1 METNNSDEIYKIV
14 FCNMKL
20 NKILFAI
27 ATTVAMVGCNN
38 PATLVMSVDQMGI
51 EVSANENREYSYSD
65 KRSGYYYGRTHQ
77 NCDEWYAGWNVK
89 QRRIVSDYALYVD
102 TTPLLRTDAQVTVYP
117 HYLERVFDK
126 AVERFAM
133 VDNHALLSIELID
146 VQGNEVAIAID
157 TTLVMSPLFDDEI
170 LWYTPRETPELL
182 LAIAPLQ
189 AVECVWYEGRLQAPA
204 EAKGFVMTY
213 GCREECEQNI
223 AQFREEGNVWLSSRE
238 ERMNNLVAV
247 SNPMKSNLDS
257 LDRAI
262 AWLLLTTDELVT
274 QQQGRG
280 IYAGLPWFNEY
291 WGRDMFISMP
301 GATLVNGEFEITR
314 EILSDFSRLQDVDP
328 KSPTLGRIPNR
339 ANVDGIL
346 YNTTD
351 GTPRFV
357 MQVADYVRYSGD
369 TAFIRE
375 IYPAVSR
382 SITASIALFTDENG
396 YLCHADA
403 DTWMDVKRN
412 GIPGSPRGN
421 RANDIQALWYHQ
433 LIDGAYMARYMGD
446 NLAAMEWEAR
456 AQILKESFSKDYCDT
471 TRRMVIDHLNV
482 DGSRDMQMRPN
493 QLYTF
498 ELIDDKEFCR
508 DVTRRVWEELVYPWG
523 VGSLS
528 QHDDDFHPQ
537 HENWHYYHKD
547 DAYHNGTVWLWNNG
561 HAMQRMIEM
570 GQPDIAWQLFN
581 NMNRQALVQGAVGS
595 LSENADAHPREGA
608 SWANRS
614 GTFLQAW
621 SNAEQLRVWY
631 QYFLGIR
638 PDMVNRVITLQPQLP
653 SAVTSIT
660 YSERVGKGAIIG
672 TFERTEE
679 ETIYGYMLRDEEA
692 TLRIAI
698 SHYAPFEVTLS
709 DGEMLLITDN
719 GQLTWKVKSVNGESS
734 ENNIHPSEELVQQI
748 AENNAFF
755 EGTQFCKPVHRDG
768 LKAFSTYHEEALT
781 Y

>member
-1 METNNSDEIYKIV
+1 
-14 FCNMKL
+14 MK
-20 NKILFAI
+20 KTLFI
-27 ATTVAMVGCNN
+27 ATMIGTLLTSCNQAPTTPTMTV
-38 PATLVMSVDQMGI
+38 DKMGI
-51 EVSANENREYSYSD
+51 AVTAEQNREYSYSD
-65 KRSGYYYGRTHQ
+65 KRTAYYYGRTHQ
-77 NCDEWYAGWNVK
+77 DHFAEWYAGWNIK
-89 QRRIVSDYALYVD
+89 QRRIVSDYDLYVD
-102 TTPLLRTDAQVTVYP
+102 TTHLSRANARVTVYP
-117 HYLERVFDK
+117 HHLNRRFEQATERLTL
-126 AVERFAM
+126 VENRTSIAITL
-133 VDNHALLSIELID
+133 DNVKGENI
-146 VQGNEVAIAID
+146 AIALD
-157 TTLVMSPLFDDEI
+157 TTLVTAPQYNNNI
-170 LWYTPRETPELL
+170 LWFTPRETPDSL
-182 LAIAPLQ
+182 LAVATFIDATTQ
-189 AVECVWYEGRLQAPA
+189 YTNGRLQAPA
-204 EAKGFVMTY
+204 SAGGFIITY
-213 GCREECEQNI
+213 GSQEVCIDNI
-223 AQFREEGNVWLSSRE
+223 WALRTEGTARLDARK
-238 ERMNNLVAV
+238 ERMNNLITR

-257 LDRAI
+257 LDLAI
-262 AWLLLTTDELVT
+262 AWLLLTTDQLVT
-274 QQQGRG
+274 HQQGRG

-301 GATLVNGEFEITR
+301 GATLINGEFEVTR
-314 EILSDFSRLQDVDP
+314 EILADFSRLQDVDP

-396 YLCHADA
+396 YLCHDDA
-403 DTWMDVKRN
+403 DTWMDVVRL

-433 LIDGAYMARYMGD
+433 LLDGAYMARYMGD
-446 NLAAMEWEAR
+446 ELVAIEWETR
-456 AQILKESFSKDYCDT
+456 AKALRENFAKDYCDT
-471 TRRMVIDHLNV
+471 TNNLIIDHLNA
-482 DGSRDMQMRPN
+482 DGSRDMQIRPN

-498 ELIDDKEFCR
+498 ELIDNYDFCR
-508 DVTRRVWEELVYPWG
+508 NVTRRVWEELVYPWG

-528 QHDDDFHPQ
+528 QNDDNFHPQ

-570 GQPDIAWQLFN
+570 GQPDIAWQLFT
-581 NMNRQALVQGAVGS
+581 NMNRQALDQGAVGS

-608 SWANRS
+608 TWANRS

-638 PDMVNRVITLQPQLP
+638 PDMVNRIIRVNPMMP
-653 SAVTSIT
+653 SQVTSLT
-660 YSERVGKGAIIG
+660 YSQRVGKGDIIG
-672 TFERTEE
+672 TYARTET
-679 ETIYGYMLRDEEA
+679 ETAYGYIMRDEAA
-692 TLRIAI
+692 TLRFDIPLYATFDIAVQPGETVLI
-698 SHYAPFEVTLS
+698 SDKEGVLTVKHNTIDGNTLS
-709 DGEMLLITDN
+709 ETTYHQDEAL
-719 GQLTWKVKSVNGESS
+719 VK
-734 ENNIHPSEELVQQI
+734 QA
-748 AENNAFF
+748 AENDAFF
-755 EGTQFCKPVHRDG
+755 AGTQFCQPIRRND
-768 LKAFSTYHEEALT
+768 LKCFETYHQEALT

>member
-1 METNNSDEIYKIV
+1 
-14 FCNMKL
+14 MKKTL
-20 NKILFAI
+20 II
-27 ATTVAMVGCNN
+27 ATMIGTLLTSCNQTPTTPTMTV
-38 PATLVMSVDQMGI
+38 DKMGI
-51 EVSANENREYSYSD
+51 TVTADQNREYSYGD

-77 NCDEWYAGWNVK
+77 DHFTEWYAGWNIK
-89 QRRIVSDYALYVD
+89 QRRILSDYDLYVD
-102 TTPLLRTDAQVTVYP
+102 TTLLSRANAEVTVYP
-117 HYLERVFDK
+117 HYLNRQFEQ
-126 AVERFAM
+126 ATERFAL
-133 VDNHALLSIELID
+133 VDNRAVIAINLDNVKGENI
-146 VQGNEVAIAID
+146 AIALD
-157 TTLVMSPLFDDEI
+157 TTLVTAPQYSEGI
-170 LWYTPRETPELL
+170 LWVTPRETPDSLV
-182 LAIAPLQ
+182 
-189 AVECVWYEGRLQAPA
+189 AVTTLNDVETQYIDGRLQAPA
-204 EAKGFVMTY
+204 SAAGFVMAY
-213 GCREECEQNI
+213 GSKEACIENI
-223 AQFREEGNVWLSSRE
+223 VAFRNEGSAWLEARK
-238 ERMNNLVAV
+238 ERMNNLITKA
-247 SNPMKSNLDS
+247 NPMKSNLDS
-257 LDRAI
+257 LDLAI

-274 QQQGRG
+274 HQQGRG

-301 GATLVNGEFEITR
+301 GATLINGEFEVTR
-314 EILSDFSRLQDVDP
+314 EILADFSRLQDVDP

-369 TAFIRE
+369 TTFIRE

-396 YLCHADA
+396 YLCHDDA
-403 DTWMDVKRN
+403 DTWMDVKRL

-433 LIDGAYMARYMGD
+433 LIDGAYMARFMGD
-446 NLAAMEWEAR
+446 ELVALEWETR
-456 AQILKESFSKDYCDT
+456 AKALRDNFAKDYCDT
-471 TRRMVIDHLNV
+471 ENDLIIDHLNA
-482 DGSRDMQMRPN
+482 DGSRDMQIRPN

-498 ELIDDKEFCR
+498 ELIDNYNFCR
-508 DVTRRVWEELVYPWG
+508 NVTRRVWEELVYPWG
-523 VGSLS
+523 VSSLS
-528 QHDDDFHPQ
+528 QTDDNFHPQ

-570 GQPDIAWQLFN
+570 GQPDIAWQLFT
-581 NMNRQALVQGAVGS
+581 NMNRQALAEGAVGS

-638 PDMVNRVITLQPQLP
+638 PDMVNRVINLNPQLP
-653 SAVTSIT
+653 SAVTSLT
-660 YSERVGKGAIIG
+660 YSQRVGNGDIIG
-672 TFERTEE
+672 TFERTAD
-679 ETIYGYMLRDEEA
+679 ETAYGYIMRDEA
-692 TLRIAI
+692 VTLRFDIPLYATFDIAVQ
-698 SHYAPFEVTLS
+698 PGEVVLLS
-709 DGEMLLITDN
+709 DKEGA
-719 GQLTWKVKSVNGESS
+719 LTVKHNAADGSTIS
-734 ENNIHPSEELVQQI
+734 ETTYNQDEALVEQA
-748 AENNAFF
+748 AENDAFF
-755 EGTQFCKPVHRDG
+755 AGTQFCQPIHRDD
-768 LKAFSTYHEEALT
+768 LKCFATYHEEALT

>member
-1 METNNSDEIYKIV
+1 MN
-14 FCNMKL
+14 L
-20 NKILFAI
+20 NKSLLAI
-27 ATTVAMVGCNN
+27 AAAVTLVGCNK
-38 PATLVMSVDQMGI
+38 PTAPVISVDTMGI
-51 EVSANENREYSYSD
+51 EVTADENREYSYSD

-77 NCDEWYAGWNVK
+77 PHFAEWYAGWNVK
-89 QRRIVSDYALYVD
+89 QRRIVSDYDLFVD
-102 TTPLLRTDAQVTVYP
+102 TTLLSRADAQVTVYP
-117 HYLERVFDK
+117 HYLNRVFDK
-126 AVERFAM
+126 AIERFAL
-133 VDNHALLSIELID
+133 VDNRAVLSIALSD
-146 VQGNEVAIAID
+146 VEGKTIAIALD
-157 TTLVMSPLFDDEI
+157 TTLVTSPRYDEGI
-170 LWYTPRETPELL
+170 LWYTPRETPDRL
-182 LAIAPLQ
+182 LAVAPRV
-189 AVECVWYEGRLQAPA
+189 AVDATFADGRLQAPA
-204 EAKGFVMTY
+204 SAGGFLMAY
-213 GCREECEQNI
+213 GTADECRENI
-223 AQFREEGNVWLSSRE
+223 TAFRTEGEAWLTARQ
-238 ERMNNLVAV
+238 ERMDSLVMV

-301 GATLVNGEFEITR
+301 GATLVNGEFEVTR
-314 EILSDFSRLQDVDP
+314 EILSDFSRLQDIDP

-339 ANVDGIL
+339 ANIDGIL

-403 DTWMDVKRN
+403 DTWMDVKRK

-433 LIDGAYMARYMGD
+433 LMDGAYMARYMGD
-446 NLAAMEWEAR
+446 DLVALEWETR
-456 AQILKESFSKDYCDT
+456 AQILRENFANDYCDT
-471 TRRMVIDHLNV
+471 INTLIIDHLNA
-482 DGSRDMQMRPN
+482 DGTRDMQVRPN

-498 ELIDDKEFCR
+498 ELIDNMPFCR
-508 DVTRRVWEELVYPWG
+508 AVTRRVWEELVYPWG

-528 QHDDDFHPQ
+528 QMDDDFHPQ

-570 GQPDIAWQLFN
+570 GQPDIAWQLFK
-581 NMNRQALVQGAVGS
+581 NMNRQALAEGAVGS

-608 SWANRS
+608 TWAKRS

-638 PDMVNRVITLQPQLP
+638 PDMVNRTIVLHPQLP
-653 SAVTSIT
+653 SEVTSIT
-660 YSERVGKGAIIG
+660 YSERVGKGDIIG
-672 TFERTEE
+672 TYERTDK
-679 ETIYGYMLRDEEA
+679 ETVYGYVLRNEEA
-692 TLRIAI
+692 VLRIAI
-698 SHYAPFEVTLS
+698 PTYASFDVAVSQGDVVLISVKDDVLTLKVRNADGSEREEVTYTPDATL
-709 DGEMLLITDN
+709 
-719 GQLTWKVKSVNGESS
+719 
-734 ENNIHPSEELVQQI
+734 QQI
-748 AENNAFF
+748 AAENDAFF
-755 EGTQFCKPVHRDG
+755 AGTQFCQPIHRDG
-768 LKAFSTYHEEALT
+768 LKAFDTYHEEALT
-781 Y
+781 YE

>member
-1 METNNSDEIYKIV
+1 
-14 FCNMKL
+14 MKKTL
-20 NKILFAI
+20 LSG
-27 ATTVAMVGCNN
+27 AMLLVTLTGCNIAPQPVIN
-38 PATLVMSVDQMGI
+38 IDEMGI
-51 EVSANENREYSYSD
+51 VVTPEENREYSYSD

-77 NCDEWYAGWNVK
+77 SHFAEWYAGWNIK
-89 QRRIVSDYALYVD
+89 QRRIVSDYDLYVD
-102 TTPLLRTDAQVTVYP
+102 TTLLSRPDAQVTVYP
-117 HYLERVFDK
+117 HYLNRVYDK
-126 AVERFAM
+126 AVERFAL
-133 VDNHALLSIELID
+133 VDNQALLVIDLVDIEGENI
-146 VQGNEVAIAID
+146 AIAID
-157 TTLVMSPLFDDEI
+157 TTLVTTPRYENNI
-170 LWYTPRETPELL
+170 LWYTPRETPDKY
-182 LAIAPLQ
+182 LAVAPRNVAETHFIA
-189 AVECVWYEGRLQAPA
+189 GRLQTPA
-204 EAKGFVMTY
+204 SANGFIMAY
-213 GCREECEQNI
+213 GNKEECIALINAAYQETEQ
-223 AQFREEGNVWLSSRE
+223 WLTARKT
-238 ERMNNLVAV
+238 RMNNLVTQ
-247 SNPMKSNLDS
+247 SNPMSSNLDS
-257 LDRAI
+257 LDLAI

-274 QQQGRG
+274 HQQGRG

-301 GATLVNGEFEITR
+301 GATLINGEFEVTR
-314 EILSDFSRLQDVDP
+314 EILSDFSRLQDINP

-403 DTWMDVKRN
+403 DTWMDVKRD

-433 LIDGAYMARYMGD
+433 LIDGAYMARFMGN
-446 NLAAMEWEAR
+446 NLVALEWETR
-456 AQILKESFSKDYCDT
+456 AQALRDNFAKDFCDT
-471 TRRMVIDHLNV
+471 TNYMVIDHLNA
-482 DGSRDMQMRPN
+482 DGTRDNQMRPN

-498 ELIDDKEFCR
+498 ELIDDVDFCR
-508 DVTRRVWEELVYPWG
+508 HVTRRVWEELVYPWG

-528 QHDDDFHPQ
+528 QLDDNFHPQ

-570 GQPDIAWQLFN
+570 GQPDIAWQLFS
-581 NMNRQALVQGAVGS
+581 NMNRQALVEGAVGS

-631 QYFLGIR
+631 QYFLGVR

-660 YSERVGKGAIIG
+660 YSQRVGQGDIIG
-672 TFERTEE
+672 TYTCAEE
-679 ETIYGYMLRDEEA
+679 GKAYGYMLRDES
-692 TLRIAI
+692 AI
-698 SHYAPFEVTLS
+698 LHICLPQYAPIDITVEAGDMVLLNEK
-709 DGEMLLITDN
+709 DGE
-719 GQLTWKVKSVNGESS
+719 LTVQVKRADSNTQ
-734 ENNIHPSEELVQQI
+734 EEWRVAPDVALVQQ
-748 AENNAFF
+748 ATENDAFF
-755 EGTQFCKPVHRDG
+755 DGTQFCMPIHRDN
-768 LKAFSTYHEEALT
+768 LKAFENYHQEALT

>member
-1 METNNSDEIYKIV
+1 
-14 FCNMKL
+14 MKL
-20 NKILFAI
+20 KNLLFSLV
-27 ATTVAMVGCNN
+27 VAM
-38 PATLVMSVDQMGI
+38 TLVACKQPAAPVLSVDTMGI
-51 EVSANENREYSYSD
+51 EVSSEDNREYSYSD

-77 NCDEWYAGWNVK
+77 PHFAEWYAGWNVK
-89 QRRIVSDYALYVD
+89 QRRIVSDYDLYVD
-102 TTPLLRTDAQVTVYP
+102 TTLLSRATAQVTVYP
-117 HYLERVFDK
+117 HYLNRVFDK
-126 AVERFAM
+126 AVERFAL
-133 VDNHALLSIELID
+133 VDNRAILSIRLDDIE
-146 VQGNEVAIAID
+146 GETIAISLD
-157 TTLVMSPLFDDEI
+157 TTLVTSPRYEEGI
-170 LWYTPRETPELL
+170 LWYTPRETPEKL
-182 LAIAPLQ
+182 LAVAPRIACD
-189 AVECVWYEGRLQAPA
+189 AVFTDNRMQTPAVAGGFLMAYGSADECRDNIEAFRSEG
-204 EAKGFVMTY
+204 EA
-213 GCREECEQNI
+213 
-223 AQFREEGNVWLSSRE
+223 WLAARQ
-238 ERMNNLVAV
+238 ERMDNLVMI

-274 QQQGRG
+274 RQQGRG

-314 EILSDFSRLQDVDP
+314 EILSDFSRLQDIDP

-339 ANVDGIL
+339 ANIDGIL

-403 DTWMDVKRN
+403 DTWMDVKRK
-412 GIPGSPRGN
+412 GVPGSPRGN

-433 LIDGAYMARYMGD
+433 LMDGAYMARYMGD
-446 NLAAMEWEAR
+446 EYVALEWETR
-456 AQILKESFSKDYCDT
+456 AQVLRENFVKDYCDT
-471 TRRMVIDHLNV
+471 LNNLIIDHLNA
-482 DGSRDMQMRPN
+482 DNTRDMQVRPN

-498 ELIDDKEFCR
+498 ELIDNMPFCR
-508 DVTRRVWEELVYPWG
+508 AVTRRVWEELVYPWG

-528 QHDDDFHPQ
+528 QMDDNFHPQ

-570 GQPDIAWQLFN
+570 GQPDIAWQLFK
-581 NMNRQALVQGAVGS
+581 NMNRQALAEGAVGS

-608 SWANRS
+608 AWAKRS

-638 PDMVNRVITLQPQLP
+638 PDMVNRTIVLNPQLP
-653 SAVTSIT
+653 SEVTSIT
-660 YSERVGKGAIIG
+660 YSERIGRGDLIG
-672 TFERTEE
+672 TYERTDK
-679 ETIYGYMLRDEEA
+679 ETVYGYVLRNEEA
-692 TLRIAI
+692 VLRIAI
-698 SHYAPFEVTLS
+698 PTYLPFDVAVSQGDVVLVSVKDDVLTLKVRNADGSQREEVTYTPDATL
-709 DGEMLLITDN
+709 
-719 GQLTWKVKSVNGESS
+719 
-734 ENNIHPSEELVQQI
+734 QQI
-748 AENNAFF
+748 AAENDAFF
-755 EGTQFCKPVHRDG
+755 AGTQFCQPIHRDN
-768 LKAFSTYHEEALT
+768 LKAFDTYHEEALT
-781 Y
+781 YE

>member
-1 METNNSDEIYKIV
+1 M
-14 FCNMKL
+14 MKK
-20 NKILFAI
+20 NLFI
-27 ATTVAMVGCNN
+27 AALAVCSLTACDN
-38 PATLVMSVDQMGI
+38 PQSEPVMSVDKMGI
-51 EVSANENREYSYSD
+51 EVTPEQNREYSYSD
-65 KRSGYYYGRTHQ
+65 KRSAYYYGRTHQ
-77 NCDEWYAGWNVK
+77 DMFGEWYAGWNIK
-89 QRRIVSDYALYVD
+89 QRRIMKDYSLFVD
-102 TTPLLRTDAQVTVYP
+102 STHLTRSQSQVVVYP
-117 HYLERVFDK
+117 HYINRVYDL
-126 AVERFAM
+126 AVEKFAM
-133 VDNHALLSIELID
+133 VDDRAILSISLD
-146 VQGNEVAIAID
+146 NVQGETIAISLD
-157 TTLVMSPLFDDEI
+157 TTLVTPSSFADNVA
-170 LWYTPRETPELL
+170 WYVPDETPDVFVAVAPMSETDVQYENNKMTAPASAGGFL
-182 LAIAPLQ
+182 LAYGTAD
-189 AVECVWYEGRLQAPA
+189 ECNENILAYRTHGQEW
-204 EAKGFVMTY
+204 M
-213 GCREECEQNI
+213 EQ
-223 AQFREEGNVWLSSRE
+223 RR
-238 ERMNNLVAV
+238 ERMNNLVAL

-274 QQQGRG
+274 NQQGRG

-301 GATLVNGEFEITR
+301 GATLINGEFDITR
-314 EILSDFSRLQDVDP
+314 EILADFSRLQDVDP

-339 ANVDGIL
+339 ANMDGIL

-382 SITASIALFTDENG
+382 SITASIALFTDERG
-396 YLCHADA
+396 YLCHDDA
-403 DTWMDVKRN
+403 DTWMDVVRL

-433 LIDGAYMARYMGD
+433 LMDGAYMARFVGD
-446 NLAAMEWEAR
+446 DLAALEWETR
-456 AQILKESFSKDYCDT
+456 AQLLRENFTSDYCDEEKLLI
-471 TRRMVIDHLNV
+471 VDHLNA
-482 DGSRDMQMRPN
+482 DGSRDEQYRPN

-498 ELIDDKEFCR
+498 ELIDNADFCR
-508 DVTRRVWEELVYPWG
+508 AVTRRVWEELVYPWG

-528 QHDDDFHPQ
+528 QKDDNFHPQ

-570 GQPDIAWQLFN
+570 GQPDIAWQLFS
-581 NMNRQALVQGAVGS
+581 NMNRQALAEGAVGS

-608 SWANRS
+608 AWANRS

-638 PDMVNRVITLQPQLP
+638 PDMVNRLIVLNPQLP
-653 SAVTSIT
+653 SAVTSVT
-660 YSERVGKGAIIG
+660 YSQRVGRGDVVG
-672 TFERTEE
+672 TYNRTEN
-679 ETIYGYMLRDEEA
+679 ETIYGYVLRNEDA
-692 TLRIAI
+692 SLRIMI
-698 SHYAPFEVTLS
+698 PTYAPFDVEVS
-709 DGEMLLITDN
+709 AGDKVMLTD
-719 GQLTWKVKSVNGESS
+719 KNGELTVTVTTVDGT
-734 ENNIHPSEELVQQI
+734 ENVVKYLQDKLLLERAEE
-748 AENNAFF
+748 NDAFF
-755 EGTQFCKPVHRDG
+755 EGTHFCTPITRDN
-768 LKAFSTYHEEALT
+768 LKAFATYHEEALT

>member
-1 METNNSDEIYKIV
+1 
-14 FCNMKL
+14 MKL
-20 NKILFAI
+20 KNLFIALLA
-27 ATTVAMVGCNN
+27 ATTLAGCNKQAS
-38 PATLVMSVDQMGI
+38 PVISVDKMGI
-51 EVSANENREYSYSD
+51 EVTPEQNREYSYSD
-65 KRSGYYYGRTHQ
+65 KRSAYYYGRTHQ
-77 NCDEWYAGWNVK
+77 PHFAEWYAGWNVK
-89 QRRIVSDYALYVD
+89 QRRIVSDYDLYVD
-102 TTPLLRTDAQVTVYP
+102 TTLLSRADAQVTVYP
-117 HYLERVFDK
+117 HYLNREFDK
-126 AVERFAM
+126 AVERFAL
-133 VDNHALLSIELID
+133 VDNRAILSIALDNVKGETI
-146 VQGNEVAIAID
+146 AIAID
-157 TTLVMSPLFDDEI
+157 TTLVTLPRYEEGI
-170 LWYTPRETPELL
+170 LWYTPRETPDKL
-182 LAIAPLQ
+182 LAVAPRG
-189 AVECVWYEGRLQAPA
+189 ECDATFADNRLQAPA
-204 EAKGFVMTY
+204 MAGGFLVAY
-213 GCREECEQNI
+213 GTADECRENI
-223 AQFREEGNVWLSSRE
+223 AAFRTEGDAWLTARK
-238 ERMNNLVAV
+238 ERMDSLVV
-247 SNPMKSNLDS
+247 KSNPMKSNLDS

-301 GATLVNGEFEITR
+301 GSTLINGEFEVTR

-421 RANDIQALWYHQ
+421 RANDIQALWYNQ
-433 LIDGAYMARYMGD
+433 LIDGAYMARFMGYD
-446 NLAAMEWEAR
+446 LVALEWETR
-456 AQILKESFSKDYCDT
+456 AQILRENFSKDYCDT
-471 TRRMVIDHLNV
+471 VNNLVIDHLNA
-482 DGSRDMQMRPN
+482 DGTRDMQMRPN

-498 ELIDDKEFCR
+498 ELIDNAPFCR
-508 DVTRRVWEELVYPWG
+508 EVTRRVWEELVYSWG

-528 QHDDDFHPQ
+528 QLDDDFHPQ

-570 GQPDIAWQLFN
+570 GQPDIAWQLFS
-581 NMNRQALVQGAVGS
+581 NMNRQALAEGAVGS

-608 SWANRS
+608 AWANRS

-638 PDMVNRVITLQPQLP
+638 PDMVNRTIVLNPQLP
-653 SAVTSIT
+653 SAITSIT
-660 YSERVGKGAIIG
+660 YSERVGQGDIIG
-672 TFERTEE
+672 TYERTDSDV
-679 ETIYGYMLRDEEA
+679 TYGYVLRNEEA
-692 TLRIAI
+692 TLRISI
-698 SHYAPFEVTLS
+698 PTYAPFDVAVAAGDMVLVNVKDDVLTLKVRNADGSQREEVTYKPDAELQQ
-709 DGEMLLITDN
+709 LAADN
-719 GQLTWKVKSVNGESS
+719 D
-734 ENNIHPSEELVQQI
+734 
-748 AENNAFF
+748 AFF
-755 EGTQFCKPVHRDG
+755 AGTQFCQPIHRDN
-768 LKAFSTYHEEALT
+768 LKAFATYYEEALT

>member
-1 METNNSDEIYKIV
+1 
-14 FCNMKL
+14 MKL
-20 NKILFAI
+20 KNLFIALL
-27 ATTVAMVGCNN
+27 ATTTLTGCNKQVV
-38 PATLVMSVDQMGI
+38 PVMSVDKMGI
-51 EVSANENREYSYSD
+51 EVASEQNREYSYSD
-65 KRSGYYYGRTHQ
+65 KRSAYYYGRTHQ
-77 NCDEWYAGWNVK
+77 PHFAEWYAGWNVK
-89 QRRIVSDYALYVD
+89 QRRIVSDYDLYVD
-102 TTPLLRTDAQVTVYP
+102 TTILSRPDAQVTVYP
-117 HYLERVFDK
+117 HYLNRVFDK
-126 AVERFAM
+126 AVERFAL
-133 VDNHALLSIELID
+133 VDNRAILSIALDKVKGKTI
-146 VQGNEVAIAID
+146 AIEID
-157 TTLVMSPLFDDEI
+157 TTLVTLPRYEEGI
-170 LWYTPRETPELL
+170 LWYTPRETPDKF
-182 LAIAPLQ
+182 IAVAPRNH
-189 AVECVWYEGRLQAPA
+189 ADATFVNNRLQTSALA
-204 EAKGFVMTY
+204 GGFVMAY
-213 GCREECEQNI
+213 GTADECRENIIAFRAEGEQ
-223 AQFREEGNVWLSSRE
+223 WLTARK
-238 ERMNNLVAV
+238 ERMDSLVV
-247 SNPMKSNLDS
+247 KSNPMKSNLDS

-301 GATLVNGEFEITR
+301 GATLVNGEFEVTR

-421 RANDIQALWYHQ
+421 RANDIQALWYNQ
-433 LIDGAYMARYMGD
+433 LIDGAYMARYMGYD
-446 NLAAMEWEAR
+446 LVALEWETR
-456 AQILKESFSKDYCDT
+456 AQILRENFEKDYCDT
-471 TRRMVIDHLNV
+471 IENLIIDHLNA

-498 ELIDDKEFCR
+498 ELIDNVPFCR
-508 DVTRRVWEELVYPWG
+508 EVTRRVWEELVYPWG

-528 QHDDDFHPQ
+528 QMDNDFHPQ

-570 GQPDIAWQLFN
+570 GQPDIAWQLFS
-581 NMNRQALVQGAVGS
+581 NMNRQALAEGAVGS

-608 SWANRS
+608 TWANRS

-638 PDMVNRVITLQPQLP
+638 PDMVNRTIVLNPQLP
-653 SAVTSIT
+653 SAITSIT
-660 YSERVGKGAIIG
+660 YSERVGQGDIIG
-672 TFERTEE
+672 TYERTDSDV
-679 ETIYGYMLRDEEA
+679 TYGYVLRNEEA
-692 TLRIAI
+692 TLRISI
-698 SHYAPFEVTLS
+698 PTYAPFDVAVAAGDMVLVNVKDDLLTLKVRNA
-709 DGEMLLITDN
+709 DGSQRDELTFTPDAEM
-719 GQLTWKVKSVNGESS
+719 
-734 ENNIHPSEELVQQI
+734 QQI
-748 AENNAFF
+748 AADNDAFF
-755 EGTQFCKPVHRDG
+755 AGTKFCQPIHRDN
-768 LKAFSTYHEEALT
+768 LKAFATYYEEALT

>member
-1 METNNSDEIYKIV
+1 MTLAACKQAPQPVINVDE
-14 FCNMKL
+14 
-20 NKILFAI
+20 
-27 ATTVAMVGCNN
+27 
-38 PATLVMSVDQMGI
+38 MGI
-51 EVSANENREYSYSD
+51 AVTADANREYSYSD

-77 NCDEWYAGWNVK
+77 PHFAEWYAGWNIK
-89 QRRIVSDYALYVD
+89 QRRIVSDYDLYVD
-102 TTPLLRTDAQVTVYP
+102 TTLLLRPEAQVTVYP
-117 HYLERVFDK
+117 HYLHRVYD
-126 AVERFAM
+126 AASEQFAL
-133 VDNHALLSIELID
+133 VDNCAILSIAMDNIKGD
-146 VQGNEVAIAID
+146 NIAIAID
-157 TTLVMSPLFDDEI
+157 TTLVTRPLHEDNF
-170 LWYTPRETPELL
+170 LWYTPRETPEML
-182 LAIAPLQ
+182 LAVAPRIE
-189 AVECVWYEGRLQAPA
+189 AATSYEGCRLQAPA
-204 EAKGFVMTY
+204 SAGGFLIAY
-213 GCREECEQNI
+213 GTRQECIDNI
-223 AQFREEGNVWLSSRE
+223 AAFRAEGSTWLDARKQ
-238 ERMNNLVAV
+238 RMNNLVMK
-247 SNPMKSNLDS
+247 SNPMHSNLDT

-274 QQQGRG
+274 HQQGRG

-301 GATLVNGEFEITR
+301 GATLVNGEFEVTR
-314 EILSDFSRLQDVDP
+314 EILTDFSRLQDIDP

-382 SITASIALFTDENG
+382 SITASIALFTDKHG

-403 DTWMDVKRN
+403 DTWMDVKRD

-433 LIDGAYMARYMGD
+433 LIDGAYMARFMGD
-446 NLAAMEWEAR
+446 ELAALEWETR
-456 AQILKESFSKDYCDT
+456 AQMLRENFEKDYCDKEQG
-471 TRRMVIDHLNV
+471 MVIDHLNA
-482 DGSRDMQMRPN
+482 DGSRDTQMRPN

-498 ELIDDKEFCR
+498 ELIDNYDFCR
-508 DVTRRVWEELVYPWG
+508 TVTRRVWEELVYPWG
-523 VGSLS
+523 VGSLN
-528 QHDDDFHPQ
+528 QLDDNFHPQ

-581 NMNRQALVQGAVGS
+581 NMNRQALAEGAVGS

-608 SWANRS
+608 TWAKRS

-631 QYFLGIR
+631 QHFLGIR
-638 PDMVNRVITLQPQLP
+638 PDMVNRTIVLHPQLP
-653 SAVTSIT
+653 SAITSLT
-660 YSERVGKGAIIG
+660 YSERVGQGDVIG
-672 TFERTEE
+672 TFERTAD
-679 ETIYGYMLRDEEA
+679 ETAYAYVLRDEAA
-692 TLRIAI
+692 TLRISIPLYATFDIEVQAGDVVLI
-698 SHYAPFEVTLS
+698 SDREA
-709 DGEMLLITDN
+709 
-719 GQLTWKVKSVNGESS
+719 QLTVNVRNADGTQREPVVMSQDA
-734 ENNIHPSEELVQQI
+734 HLVQQ
-748 AENNAFF
+748 AADNKAFF
-755 EGTQFCKPVHRDG
+755 TGTQFCRPIHRDN
-768 LKAFSTYHEEALT
+768 LKAFKTYHEEALT

>member
-1 METNNSDEIYKIV
+1 
-14 FCNMKL
+14 MK
-20 NKILFAI
+20 KTLFI
-27 ATTVAMVGCNN
+27 ATMIGTLLTSCNQTPTTPTMTV
-38 PATLVMSVDQMGI
+38 DKMGI
-51 EVSANENREYSYSD
+51 AVTADQNREYSYGD

-77 NCDEWYAGWNVK
+77 DHFTEWYAGWNIK
-89 QRRIVSDYALYVD
+89 QRRILSDYDLYVD
-102 TTPLLRTDAQVTVYP
+102 TTLLSRANAEVTVYP
-117 HYLERVFDK
+117 HYLNRQFEQ
-126 AVERFAM
+126 ATEQFAL
-133 VDNHALLSIELID
+133 VDNCAVIAINLDNVKGENI
-146 VQGNEVAIAID
+146 AIALD
-157 TTLVMSPLFDDEI
+157 TTLVTAPQYSEGI
-170 LWYTPRETPELL
+170 LWVTPRETPDSLV
-182 LAIAPLQ
+182 
-189 AVECVWYEGRLQAPA
+189 AVTTLNDVETQYIDGRLQAPA
-204 EAKGFVMTY
+204 TAGGFVMAY
-213 GCREECEQNI
+213 GSKEACIENI
-223 AQFREEGNVWLSSRE
+223 AAFRNEGTAWLEARK
-238 ERMNNLVAV
+238 ERMNNLITKA
-247 SNPMKSNLDS
+247 NPMKSNLDS
-257 LDRAI
+257 LDLAI

-274 QQQGRG
+274 HQQGRG

-301 GATLVNGEFEITR
+301 GATLINGEFEVTR
-314 EILSDFSRLQDVDP
+314 EILADFSRLQDVDP

-369 TAFIRE
+369 TTFIRE

-396 YLCHADA
+396 YLCHDDA
-403 DTWMDVKRN
+403 DTWMDVKRL

-433 LIDGAYMARYMGD
+433 LIDGAYMARFMGD
-446 NLAAMEWEAR
+446 DLVALEWETR
-456 AQILKESFSKDYCDT
+456 AKALRDNFAKDYCDT
-471 TRRMVIDHLNV
+471 DNNLIIDHLNA
-482 DGSRDMQMRPN
+482 DGTRDMQIRPN

-498 ELIDDKEFCR
+498 ELIDNYDFCR
-508 DVTRRVWEELVYPWG
+508 NVTRRVWEELVYPWG
-523 VGSLS
+523 VSSLS
-528 QHDDDFHPQ
+528 QTDDNFHPQ

-570 GQPDIAWQLFN
+570 GQPDIAWQLFT
-581 NMNRQALVQGAVGS
+581 NMNRQALAEGAVGS

-638 PDMVNRVITLQPQLP
+638 PDMVNRIINLNPQLP
-653 SAVTSIT
+653 SAVTSLT
-660 YSERVGKGAIIG
+660 YSQRVGNGDIIG
-672 TFERTEE
+672 TFERTAD
-679 ETIYGYMLRDEEA
+679 ETAYGYIMRDEA
-692 TLRIAI
+692 VTLRFDIPLYATFDIAVQ
-698 SHYAPFEVTLS
+698 PGEVVLLS
-709 DGEMLLITDN
+709 DKEGV
-719 GQLTWKVKSVNGESS
+719 LTVKHNTADGSTIS
-734 ENNIHPSEELVQQI
+734 ETTYNQDEALVEQA
-748 AENNAFF
+748 AENDVFF
-755 EGTQFCKPVHRDG
+755 EGTQFCQPIHRDD
-768 LKAFSTYHEEALT
+768 LKCFATYHEEALT

>member
-1 METNNSDEIYKIV
+1 
-14 FCNMKL
+14 MK
-20 NKILFAI
+20 KTLFI
-27 ATTVAMVGCNN
+27 ATMIGTLLTSCNQTPTTPTMTV
-38 PATLVMSVDQMGI
+38 DKMGI
-51 EVSANENREYSYSD
+51 TVTADQNREYSYGD

-77 NCDEWYAGWNVK
+77 DHFTEWYAGWNIK
-89 QRRIVSDYALYVD
+89 QRRILSDYDLYVD
-102 TTPLLRTDAQVTVYP
+102 TTLLSRANAEVTVYP
-117 HYLERVFDK
+117 HYLNRQFEQ
-126 AVERFAM
+126 ATEQFAL
-133 VDNHALLSIELID
+133 VDNRAVIAINLDNVKGENI
-146 VQGNEVAIAID
+146 AIALD
-157 TTLVMSPLFDDEI
+157 TTLVTAPQYSEGI
-170 LWYTPRETPELL
+170 LWVTPRETPDSLV
-182 LAIAPLQ
+182 
-189 AVECVWYEGRLQAPA
+189 AVATLNDVETQYIDGRLQAPA
-204 EAKGFVMTY
+204 SAGGFVMVY
-213 GCREECEQNI
+213 GSKEACIENI
-223 AQFREEGNVWLSSRE
+223 TAFRNEGNAWLEARK
-238 ERMNNLVAV
+238 ERMNNLITKA
-247 SNPMKSNLDS
+247 NPMKSNLDS
-257 LDRAI
+257 LDLAI

-274 QQQGRG
+274 HQQGRG

-301 GATLVNGEFEITR
+301 GATLINGEFEVTR
-314 EILSDFSRLQDVDP
+314 EILADFSRLQDVDP

-369 TAFIRE
+369 TTFIRE

-396 YLCHADA
+396 YLCHDDA
-403 DTWMDVKRN
+403 DTWMDVKRL

-433 LIDGAYMARYMGD
+433 LIDGAYMARFMGD
-446 NLAAMEWEAR
+446 DLVALEWETR
-456 AQILKESFSKDYCDT
+456 AKALRDNFAKDYCDT
-471 TRRMVIDHLNV
+471 DNNLIIDHLNA
-482 DGSRDMQMRPN
+482 DGSRDMQIRPN

-498 ELIDDKEFCR
+498 ELIDNYDFCR
-508 DVTRRVWEELVYPWG
+508 NVTRRVWEELVYPWG
-523 VGSLS
+523 VSSLI
-528 QHDDDFHPQ
+528 QTDDNFHPQ

-570 GQPDIAWQLFN
+570 GQPDIAWKLFT
-581 NMNRQALVQGAVGS
+581 NMNRQALAEGAVGS

-638 PDMVNRVITLQPQLP
+638 PDMVNRVINLNPQFP
-653 SAVTSIT
+653 SAVTSLT
-660 YSERVGKGAIIG
+660 YSQRVGNGDIIG
-672 TFERTEE
+672 TFERTAD
-679 ETIYGYMLRDEEA
+679 ETAYGYIMRDEA
-692 TLRIAI
+692 VTLRFDIPL
-698 SHYAPFEVTLS
+698 YATFDFAVQPGEVVLLS
-709 DGEMLLITDN
+709 DKEGV
-719 GQLTWKVKSVNGESS
+719 LTVKHNAADGSTIS
-734 ENNIHPSEELVQQI
+734 ETTYNQDEALVEQA
-748 AENNAFF
+748 AENDVFF
-755 EGTQFCKPVHRDG
+755 AGTQFCQPIHRDD
-768 LKAFSTYHEEALT
+768 LKCFATYHEEALT

>member
-1 METNNSDEIYKIV
+1 
-14 FCNMKL
+14 MKL
-20 NKILFAI
+20 KSFFCVLA
-27 ATTVAMVGCNN
+27 AA
-38 PATLVMSVDQMGI
+38 ATLVSCNRQATPVMSVDSMGI
-51 EVSANENREYSYSD
+51 EVTADENREYSYSD

-77 NCDEWYAGWNVK
+77 PHFAEWYAGWNVK
-89 QRRIVSDYALYVD
+89 QRRIVSDYDLYVD
-102 TTPLLRTDAQVTVYP
+102 TTLLSRSDAQVTVYP
-117 HYLERVFDK
+117 HYLNRVYDK
-126 AVERFAM
+126 AVERFAL
-133 VDNHALLSIELID
+133 VDNRAILSIALEHIKGD
-146 VQGNEVAIAID
+146 AIAIAID
-157 TTLVMSPLFDDEI
+157 TTLVASPRYEEGI
-170 LWYTPRETPELL
+170 LWYIPRETPDKL
-182 LAIAPLQ
+182 LAVAPRTDVE
-189 AVECVWYEGRLQAPA
+189 AVFDGTRLQAPA
-204 EAKGFVMTY
+204 SAEGFLVAY
-213 GCREECEQNI
+213 GTADECKDNI
-223 AQFREEGNVWLSSRE
+223 KAFRTEGNQWLIDRQ

-301 GATLVNGEFEITR
+301 GATLINGEFEVTR
-314 EILSDFSRLQDVDP
+314 EILADFSRLQDVDP

-339 ANVDGIL
+339 ANIEGIL

-369 TAFIRE
+369 TAFIRK

-433 LIDGAYMARYMGD
+433 LMDGAYMARYMGD
-446 NLAAMEWEAR
+446 DLVALEWETR
-456 AQILKESFSKDYCDT
+456 AQILRENFAKDYCDT
-471 TRRMVIDHLNV
+471 INNMVIDHLNV
-482 DGSRDMQMRPN
+482 DGSKDMQMRPN

-498 ELIDDKEFCR
+498 ELIDDMSFCR
-508 DVTRRVWEELVYPWG
+508 KVTRRVWEELVYPWG
-523 VGSLS
+523 VASLS
-528 QHDDDFHPQ
+528 QLDDDFHPQ

-570 GQPDIAWQLFN
+570 GQPDIAWQLFS

-608 SWANRS
+608 TWARRS

-638 PDMVNRVITLQPQLP
+638 PDMVNRVIVLNPQLP
-653 SAVTSIT
+653 SDVTSIT
-660 YSERVGKGAIIG
+660 YSERVGQGDIIG
-672 TFERTEE
+672 TYERTDDSV
-679 ETIYGYMLRDEEA
+679 TYGYMLRDEEA
-692 TLRIAI
+692 VLRIAI
-698 SHYAPFEVTLS
+698 PTFAPFDVAVADGDAVLINVKDNTLTLTVRNADGTEREEVAYSPDATL
-709 DGEMLLITDN
+709 
-719 GQLTWKVKSVNGESS
+719 
-734 ENNIHPSEELVQQI
+734 QQRA
-748 AENNAFF
+748 AENDAFF
-755 EGTQFCKPVHRDG
+755 AGTQFCTPIHRDN
-768 LKAFSTYHEEALT
+768 LKAFSTYYEEALT

>member
-1 METNNSDEIYKIV
+1 MEEMKKLFIAFVATMTLVS
-14 FCNMKL
+14 CNK
-20 NKILFAI
+20 
-27 ATTVAMVGCNN
+27 
-38 PATLVMSVDQMGI
+38 PATPVMSVDKMGI
-51 EVSANENREYSYSD
+51 EVTADENREYSYSD
-65 KRSGYYYGRTHQ
+65 KRSAYYYGRTHQ
-77 NCDEWYAGWNVK
+77 AHFADWYAGWNIK
-89 QRRIVSDYALYVD
+89 QRRILSDYDLYVD
-102 TTPLLRTDAQVTVYP
+102 TTLLLRTDAQVTVYP
-117 HYLERVFDK
+117 HYLSRVFGR
-126 AVERFAM
+126 AVENFAL
-133 VDNHALLSIELID
+133 VDNRAILSVAL
-146 VQGNEVAIAID
+146 NEVKGETIAIALD
-157 TTLVMSPLFDDEI
+157 TTLVTAPRYEDGV
-170 LWYTPRETPELL
+170 LWYTPRETPDKL
-182 LAIAPLQ
+182 LAVAPRND
-189 AVECVWYEGRLQAPA
+189 VEVTFADNCLQAPVSA
-204 EAKGFVMTY
+204 GGFLIAY
-213 GCREECEQNI
+213 GTAEECIENI
-223 AQFREEGNVWLSSRE
+223 EAFRREGELWLSERQ
-238 ERMNNLVAV
+238 ERMNSLVMS

-301 GATLVNGEFEITR
+301 GATLINGEFGVTR
-314 EILSDFSRLQDVDP
+314 EILSDFSRLQDIDP

-421 RANDIQALWYHQ
+421 RANDIQALWYNQ
-433 LIDGAYMARYMGD
+433 LMDGAYMARYMGD
-446 NLAAMEWEAR
+446 ELVALEWETR
-456 AQILKESFSKDYCDT
+456 AQILRENFAKDYCDT
-471 TRRMVIDHLNV
+471 INNMVIDHLNA
-482 DGSRDMQMRPN
+482 DGSHDMQMRPN

-498 ELIDDKEFCR
+498 ELIDNMPFCR
-508 DVTRRVWEELVYPWG
+508 EVTRRVWEELVYPWG

-528 QHDDDFHPQ
+528 QLDDDFHPQ

-570 GQPDIAWQLFN
+570 GQPDIAWQLFS
-581 NMNRQALVQGAVGS
+581 NMNRQALAEGAVGS

-608 SWANRS
+608 TWAKRS

-638 PDMVNRVITLQPQLP
+638 PDMVNRIITLQPQLP

-660 YSERVGKGAIIG
+660 YSQRVGQGDIIG
-672 TFERTEE
+672 TYERTDKDV
-679 ETIYGYMLRDEEA
+679 TYGYSNTPFFAPSCYRFLSYNFSLKTVSRYLEK
-692 TLRIAI
+692 I
-698 SHYAPFEVTLS
+698 SLLS
-709 DGEMLLITDN
+709 LERP
-719 GQLTWKVKSVNGESS
+719 Q
-734 ENNIHPSEELVQQI
+734 
-748 AENNAFF
+748 
-755 EGTQFCKPVHRDG
+755 
-768 LKAFSTYHEEALT
+768 
-781 Y
+781 

>member
-1 METNNSDEIYKIV
+1 MTIINYLYSIMKKFLIYGSMTLISIV
-14 FCNMKL
+14 
-20 NKILFAI
+20 A
-27 ATTVAMVGCNN
+27 CNN
-38 PATLVMSVDQMGI
+38 TTEPIINVDKMGI
-51 EVSANENREYSYSD
+51 AVTADENREYSYSD
-65 KRSGYYYGRTHQ
+65 KRNAYYYGRTHQ
-77 NCDEWYAGWNVK
+77 DHFAEWHAGWNIK
-89 QRRIVSDYALYVD
+89 QRRIISDYDLYVD
-102 TTPLLRTDAQVTVYP
+102 TTLLSRVDARVTVYP
-117 HYLERVFDK
+117 HYLHRQFEQ
-126 AVERFAM
+126 ATETFAM
-133 VDNHALLSIELID
+133 VDNRAILSIKLDNIKGENI
-146 VQGNEVAIAID
+146 AIALD
-157 TTLVMSPLFDDEI
+157 TTLVATPHYEGGI
-170 LWYTPRETPELL
+170 LWFTPRETPDSL
-182 LAIAPLQ
+182 LAVAPYTDVDAQ
-189 AVECVWYEGRLQAPA
+189 YTDGRLQAPA
-204 EAKGFVMTY
+204 TAGGFVMAY
-213 GCREECEQNI
+213 GSKEACIDNI
-223 AQFREEGNVWLSSRE
+223 AAFRSEGKQWLDERK
-238 ERMNNLVAV
+238 ERMNNIIMK

-257 LDRAI
+257 LDLAI

-274 QQQGRG
+274 KQQGRG

-328 KSPTLGRIPNR
+328 QSPTLGRIPNR
-339 ANVDGIL
+339 ANIEGIL

-375 IYPAVSR
+375 IYPAVCR
-382 SITASIALFTDENG
+382 SITASIALFTDEKG
-396 YLCHADA
+396 YLYHADA

-446 NLAAMEWEAR
+446 KLTAIEWETR
-456 AQILKESFSKDYCDT
+456 AQSLRENFAKDYCDVDNT
-471 TRRMVIDHLNV
+471 LIIDHLNA
-482 DGSRDMQMRPN
+482 DDTRDMQIRPN

-498 ELIDDKEFCR
+498 ELIDDYDFCR
-508 DVTRRVWEELVYPWG
+508 KVTRRVWEELVYPWG

-528 QHDDDFHPQ
+528 QTDDNFHPQ

-570 GQPDIAWQLFN
+570 GQPDIAWQLFT
-581 NMNRQALVQGAVGS
+581 NMNRQALAEGAVGS

-608 SWANRS
+608 TWAKRS

-638 PDMVNRVITLQPQLP
+638 PDMVNRIINVNPQMP
-653 SAVTSIT
+653 SAVTTLT
-660 YSERVGKGAIIG
+660 YSQRVGNGDIIG
-672 TFERTEE
+672 TYECNDKQT
-679 ETIYGYMLRDEEA
+679 TYGYMMRNESA
-692 TLRIAI
+692 TLRFDIPLYETFDIAMQPGEI
-698 SHYAPFEVTLS
+698 VLLS
-709 DGEMLLITDN
+709 DKDGALTVKHTATD
-719 GQLTWKVKSVNGESS
+719 GSTIS
-734 ENNIHPSEELVQQI
+734 ETSYNQSEELVKRA
-748 AENNAFF
+748 AENDAFF
-755 EGTQFCKPVHRDG
+755 EGTQFCAPIHRDN
-768 LKAFSTYHEEALT
+768 LKVFDTYYKDALT

>member
-1 METNNSDEIYKIV
+1 
-14 FCNMKL
+14 MKFNRFL
-20 NKILFAI
+20 CAI
-27 ATTVAMVGCNN
+27 AVAVAFVGCKQASQPVIN
-38 PATLVMSVDQMGI
+38 VDAMGI
-51 EVSANENREYSYSD
+51 EVTPEENREYSYSD

-77 NCDEWYAGWNVK
+77 NQAEWYAGWNVK

-102 TTPLLRTDAQVTVYP
+102 SALLLRADAQVTVYP
-117 HYLERVFDK
+117 HYLHRVYDMASEK
-126 AVERFAM
+126 FAL
-133 VDNHALLSIELID
+133 VDNCAILSIALDD
-146 VQGNEVAIAID
+146 VKGDNIAIAID
-157 TTLVMSPLFDDEI
+157 TTLVTQPSFTDNV
-170 LWYTPRETPELL
+170 LWFIPRETPELL
-182 LAIAPLQ
+182 LAVAPRKEVTATYAHGKLQ
-189 AVECVWYEGRLQAPA
+189 AQASA
-204 EAKGFVMTY
+204 GGFVMAY
-213 GCREECEQNI
+213 GTRQECIDNI
-223 AQFREEGNVWLSSRE
+223 AAFRAEGNAWLDARK
-238 ERMNNLVAV
+238 ERMNDLVMK

-257 LDRAI
+257 LDQAI

-274 QQQGRG
+274 HQQGRG

-301 GATLVNGEFEITR
+301 GATLVNGEFAITR

-382 SITASIALFTDENG
+382 SITASIALFTDEQG

-433 LIDGAYMARYMGD
+433 LIDGAYMARFMGD
-446 NLAAMEWEAR
+446 ELAALEWETR
-456 AQILKESFSKDYCDT
+456 AQMLRENFEKDYCDVEQS
-471 TRRMVIDHLNV
+471 MVIDHLNA
-482 DGSRDMQMRPN
+482 DGSRDYQMRPN
-493 QLYTF
+493 QLYTY
-498 ELIDDKEFCR
+498 ELIDNYDFCR
-508 DVTRRVWEELVYPWG
+508 KVTRRVWEELVYPWG

-528 QHDDDFHPQ
+528 QHDADFHPQ

-581 NMNRQALVQGAVGS
+581 NMNRQALAQGAVGS

-608 SWANRS
+608 TWAARS

-638 PDMVNRVITLQPQLP
+638 PDMVNRTIVLQPQLP
-653 SAVTSIT
+653 SAITSLT
-660 YSERVGKGAIIG
+660 YSERVGQGDVIG
-672 TFERTEE
+672 TFERTDEE
-679 ETIYGYMLRDEEA
+679 VAYGYILRNESA
-692 TLRIAI
+692 TLRISIPLYKTFDVAVEAGDVVLI
-698 SHYAPFEVTLS
+698 SDKNNTLTVTVHNA
-709 DGEMLLITDN
+709 DG
-719 GQLTWKVKSVNGESS
+719 S
-734 ENNIHPSEELVQQI
+734 EREPLEFAQDAHLVQQ
-748 AENNAFF
+748 AADNDAFF
-755 EGTQFCKPVHRDG
+755 AGTSFCTPVHRDN
-768 LKAFSTYHEEALT
+768 LKAFATYYEEALT

>member
-1 METNNSDEIYKIV
+1 MN
-14 FCNMKL
+14 L
-20 NKILFAI
+20 NKLLLGVVTAM
-27 ATTVAMVGCNN
+27 TMVGCNK
-38 PATLVMSVDQMGI
+38 PSEPVISVETMGI
-51 EVSANENREYSYSD
+51 EVTPAENREYSYSD

-77 NCDEWYAGWNVK
+77 PHFAEWYAGWNVK
-89 QRRIVSDYALYVD
+89 QRRIVSDYDLYVD
-102 TTPLLRTDAQVTVYP
+102 TTLLSRTDAAVTVYP
-117 HYLERVFDK
+117 HYLHRAYDE
-126 AVERFAM
+126 AIEHFAL
-133 VDNHALLSIELID
+133 VDNRAIISIALHNIKGDNI
-146 VQGNEVAIAID
+146 AIAVD
-157 TTLVMSPLFDDEI
+157 TTLVTSPRYEEDI
-170 LWYTPRETPELL
+170 LWYIPRETPDKW
-182 LAIAPLQ
+182 LAIAPRK
-189 AVECVWYEGRLQAPA
+189 AVETNFANNRL
-204 EAKGFVMTY
+204 EASARAGGFLMAY
-213 GCREECEQNI
+213 GTAEECRDNI
-223 AQFREEGNVWLSSRE
+223 LAFRSEGEEWLNARQ
-238 ERMNNLVAV
+238 ERMNHLVMVA
-247 SNPMKSNLDS
+247 NPMKSNLDS

-301 GATLVNGEFEITR
+301 GATLINGEFEVTR

-433 LIDGAYMARYMGD
+433 LIDGAYMARFMGD
-446 NLAAMEWEAR
+446 EMAAFEWETR
-456 AQILKESFSKDYCDT
+456 AQILRESFMKDYCDT
-471 TRRMVIDHLNV
+471 THYMVIDHLNV
-482 DGSRDMQMRPN
+482 DGSRDMQVRPN

-498 ELIDDKEFCR
+498 ELIDDMPFCR
-508 DVTRRVWEELVYPWG
+508 EVTRRVWEELVYPWG

-528 QHDDDFHPQ
+528 QMDDDFHPQ

-570 GQPDIAWQLFN
+570 GQPDIAWQLFA
-581 NMNRQALVQGAVGS
+581 NMNRQALVEGAVGS

-608 SWANRS
+608 SWAKRS

-638 PDMVNRVITLQPQLP
+638 PDMVNRTIVLNPQLP

-660 YSERVGKGAIIG
+660 YSERVGKGDIIG
-672 TFERTEE
+672 TYERTEN
-679 ETIYGYMLRDEEA
+679 ETIYGYVLRNEEA
-692 TLRIAI
+692 VMRIAI
-698 SHYAPFEVTLS
+698 PLYAPFDLDMKAGDVVLLTDKEGTLTVKVRNADGTEREVVEYAQ
-709 DGEMLLITDN
+709 DA
-719 GQLTWKVKSVNGESS
+719 Q
-734 ENNIHPSEELVQQI
+734 LVQL
-748 AENNAFF
+748 ATENNAFF
-755 EGTQFCKPVHRDG
+755 EGTQFCQPVHRKD
-768 LKAFSTYHEEALT
+768 LKAFSTYYEDALT